1 MLNKLDKFT
10 KFFIL
15 FIVALFV
22 SIMAGMAISYT
33 HLHKCANACAPYEA
47 IKCYNNKVICMTSY
61 SEINLD

>member
-1 MLNKLDKFT
+1 
-10 KFFIL
+10 
-15 FIVALFV
+15 
-22 SIMAGMAISYT
+22 MAISYT